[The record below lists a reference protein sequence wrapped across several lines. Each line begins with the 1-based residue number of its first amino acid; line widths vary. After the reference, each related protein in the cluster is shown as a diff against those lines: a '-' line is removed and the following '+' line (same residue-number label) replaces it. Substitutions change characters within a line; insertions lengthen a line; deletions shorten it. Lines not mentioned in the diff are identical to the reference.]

1 MYPQIHLISSK
12 KWVQLPRFKH
22 RVYRWILSYLSF
34 LINCMEVFTIANVK
48 NAMPINEQIKN
59 LEMMVI
65 GPNGEQLGVK
75 KRNDALTL
83 ANYAGLDLVL
93 MNGNS
98 VPAVAKIMDYN
109 KYRYE
114 KQKKVKEQQKK
125 QRENNKEL
133 KEYQLS
139 VTIDIGDFNTR
150 KKNAHEYLVK
160 GHKIKASIRFKG
172 RQMAHTELG
181 LDVLQRFADELS
193 DVAIIEE
200 KPKLEGRNMFMLLA
214 PKK

>member
-1 MYPQIHLISSK
+1 
-12 KWVQLPRFKH
+12 
-22 RVYRWILSYLSF
+22 
-34 LINCMEVFTIANVK
+34 
-48 NAMPINEQIKN
+48 
-59 LEMMVI
+59 MMVI

-83 ANYAGLDLVL
+83 ASYAGLDLVL
-93 MNGNS
+93 LNANGN
-98 VPAVAKIMDYN
+98 PAVAKIMDYN

-114 KQKKVKEQQKK
+114 KQKKLKEQQKR

-150 KKNAHEYLVK
+150 KKNAYDYLVK

-181 LDVLQRFADELS
+181 AEVLERFAKELEE
-193 DVAIIEE
+193 VAVIEE
-200 KPKLEGRNMFMLLA
+200 KLKLEGRNMYMLLA
-214 PKK
+214 PKTK